1 MSIYK
6 IFSYTYKIYLI
17 ILIVILTTCSENKK
31 NNNRLRSDS
40 GLQQKEA
47 IESSGLLKHFIKD
60 ELKKNSI
67 LLFESPA
74 LYWSAISVNN
84 VLKDIGETNIN
95 ANELYVKA
103 QKNTTLWSIENV
115 TQAKILTNKDLPGI
129 KSKDGLTWTEFKKK
143 SNDGYYVISHPLFL
157 KDFKYAIIWTEYV
170 CDERCGYG
178 ELRLYQKS
186 GEGWKL
192 IKTYSHL
199 IA

>member
-6 IFSYTYKIYLI
+6 VFSYTYKIYLL
-17 ILIVILTTCSENKK
+17 ILIVTLAACSENKENSNK
-31 NNNRLRSDS
+31 VKSDS
-40 GLQQKEA
+40 GLQEKAA
-47 IESSGLLKHFIKD
+47 IESSVLLKHFIKD
-60 ELKKNSI
+60 ELKKDSI

-74 LYWSAISVNN
+74 LYWPVASVNN
-84 VLKDIGETNIN
+84 ALKDIGETNIN

-103 QKNTTLWSIENV
+103 QKDTSLWPIENV

-143 SNDGYYVISHPLFL
+143 SNEGYYIMSHPLFL

-170 CDERCGYG
+170 CNERCGYG

-186 GEGWKL
+186 SEGWKL
-192 IKTYSHL
+192 IKIYGHL